1 MYETFELLRSAA
13 ENSRAAARRRHGGI
27 DPVSWEALLDRV
39 EDQLDEDEQDDDRS
53 PTGKNSAS
61 VARARAHGAL
71 TPSLVA
77 GGALGAALIPAAF
90 GGDLASQCLV
100 AGAALAGLSLPAAL
114 GRGRGDVFHAGR
126 RITAP

>member
-61 VARARAHGAL
+61 VARAHAHVAL
-71 TPSLVA
+71 TLT
-77 GGALGAALIPAAF
+77 
-90 GGDLASQCLV
+90 
-100 AGAALAGLSLPAAL
+100 
-114 GRGRGDVFHAGR
+114 R
-126 RITAP
+126 